1 MGPTLRALGAAALLA
16 VTLSG
21 CETKVTQITVVCR
34 PGYQPTEPVRW
45 FYTSKVDPSVIKQ
58 IPVSIDISLHYTGSD
73 PRAVPP
79 ITTYFYRQN
88 GATLR
93 VASSA
98 TATMPPNGTFTYH
111 VDPGGYVHALTTTGR
126 GEADELKFVI
136 VVDDGYFDG
145 LLSPPTCQRWPDR
158 HLGVSKASE
167 VPNLKDK
174 HPLNMAADEWVG
186 ISTLPTEVRRT
197 EGNQV
202 STYAFFKAPIALTE
216 TKNETAVPNDTSKQ
230 EAEAGVTA
238 ATPTYG
244 IIFKPAPQAGT
255 TPSATK
261 GG

>member
-126 GEADELKFVI
+126 GEADENGVGSL
-136 VVDDGYFDG
+136 
-145 LLSPPTCQRWPDR
+145 
-158 HLGVSKASE
+158 HGVSLLIAAVLVEKHGQLALPAAGGGVNTLRDWLRRPGGSAHKRE
-167 VPNLKDK
+167 DK
-174 HPLNMAADEWVG
+174 E
-186 ISTLPTEVRRT
+186 IE
-197 EGNQV
+197 
-202 STYAFFKAPIALTE
+202 AL
-216 TKNETAVPNDTSKQ
+216 
-230 EAEAGVTA
+230 
-238 ATPTYG
+238 ATG
-244 IIFKPAPQAGT
+244 
-255 TPSATK
+255 S
-261 GG
+261 